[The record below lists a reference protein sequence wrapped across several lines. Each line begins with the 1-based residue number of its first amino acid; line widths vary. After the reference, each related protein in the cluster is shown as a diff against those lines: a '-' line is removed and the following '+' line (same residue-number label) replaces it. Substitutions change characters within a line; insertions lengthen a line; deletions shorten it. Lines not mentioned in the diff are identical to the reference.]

1 MGGTAEAGSSLA
13 AGQGTHEGRL
23 TELISNPA
31 FPALLTL
38 GVLALMFVVFALE
51 IYPPEVTAMA
61 GAGVLVA
68 AGVVGGSDMMNAFAN
83 PAPWTIAAM
92 FVVSGGLV
100 RTGLVGDLAPLAR
113 PMLAL
118 KRRMSAL
125 GSDTGGMF
133 VRVAGRDAQGAPR
146 AATWTLIAR
155 SGDGPYV
162 PALASVILAKRLVAG
177 EGPAPGATACFGLFP
192 LADFE
197 AEVADLDITCTLDR
211 GAAG

>member
-1 MGGTAEAGSSLA
+1 MSNVDVPDLELLPRHYPELRTARFSAGLEVGIFHLGLWA
-13 AGQGTHEGRL
+13 A
-23 TELISNPA
+23 S
-31 FPALLTL
+31 
-38 GVLALMFVVFALE
+38 
-51 IYPPEVTAMA
+51 
-61 GAGVLVA
+61 
-68 AGVVGGSDMMNAFAN
+68 
-83 PAPWTIAAM
+83 
-92 FVVSGGLV
+92 GLV
-100 RTGLVGDLAPLAR
+100 RTGLVRDLAPLAR

-133 VRVAGRDAQGAPR
+133 VRVAGRDSQGAPR

-177 EGPAPGATACFGLFP
+177 EGPAPGAAACFGLFP

-197 AEVADLDITCTLDR
+197 AEVADLDITCTLEMP
-211 GAAG
+211 